1 MKATTS
7 AAASSTPAH
16 NAPLPPTTSAA
27 ARSSRI
33 APHSHIKGLGLNNE
47 GYASS
52 GAAGFI
58 GQIDARE
65 VRNFLNEKQ
74 CCVSRSIIVR
84 HAAL

>member
-1 MKATTS
+1 MKANTS
-7 AAASSTPAH
+7 AAASSAPAH

-65 VRNFLNEKQ
+65 V
-74 CCVSRSIIVR
+74 
-84 HAAL
+84 